1 MYRRLTA
8 LTLSLALLLS
18 GCSGL
23 LERSQ
28 RTVNPHVEQAASE
41 GDPSVLR
48 AENYQSLVS
57 AVLHFVSEGMERGK
71 VRLYKYTGNIGDDL
85 ASACDEV
92 MLEDP
97 LGAYALED
105 IDWNYNRIVSYY
117 ECSFQFTYRRTA
129 EQIQSVRSV
138 NGVTAIRNAL
148 EEAMAAGQTEAV
160 LRVSSYYAGEAW
172 IGQLFGEAEA
182 PDADDPAENLLRR
195 RRLGFYQRCGFRILD
210 YQCGLFGVRFHG
222 LYRGPLQDDA
232 QVLAM
237 HRKVYADYF
246 PADYMG
252 RLIQIPLLP
261 GEALPPAAGWVED
274 FDLPG
279 GGEQDVRP

>member
-1 MYRRLTA
+1 MKRKLLNEQELEQLYQEHLLRDFPRSELKPLHAMKRLME
-8 LTLSLALLLS
+8 LGRYEPLALLDEKGLA
-18 GCSGL
+18 GYAMIWLTEERDGAL
-23 LERSQ
+23 LEYLGVPPER
-28 RTVNPHVEQAASE
+28 RNE
-41 GDPSVLR
+41 G
-48 AENYQSLVS
+48 
-57 AVLHFVSEGMERGK
+57 
-71 VRLYKYTGNIGDDL
+71 
-85 ASACDEV
+85 
-92 MLEDP
+92 
-97 LGAYALED
+97 LGARILE
-105 IDWNYNRIVSYY
+105 
-117 ECSFQFTYRRTA
+117 
-129 EQIQSVRSV
+129 
-138 NGVTAIRNAL
+138 
-148 EEAMAAGQTEAV
+148 V
-160 LRVSSYYAGEAW
+160 LADQY
-172 IGQLFGEAEA
+172 GQLFGEAEA

-252 RLIQIPLLP
+252 RLIQIPVLP